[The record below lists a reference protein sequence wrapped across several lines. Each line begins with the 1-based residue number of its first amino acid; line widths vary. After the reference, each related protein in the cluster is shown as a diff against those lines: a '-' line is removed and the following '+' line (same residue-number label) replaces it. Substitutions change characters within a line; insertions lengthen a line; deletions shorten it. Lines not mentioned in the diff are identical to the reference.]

1 MDHVHIACD
10 LPRTLPISKL
20 LEDIKKF
27 SSIWVKQQENGC
39 SEFAWQ
45 AGYGVFSLGE
55 SQLEQLTKY
64 IQNQKEHH
72 HKRSFSDE
80 LKDILDK
87 YGLVYDEQYLWD

>member
-1 MDHVHIACD
+1 M
-10 LPRTLPISKL
+10 
-20 LEDIKKF
+20 
-27 SSIWVKQQENGC
+27 
-39 SEFAWQ
+39 
-45 AGYGVFSLGE
+45 FSLGE